1 MFDRVTQHQSATWQN
16 QTIAPSET
24 ALQPF
29 EQFSIES
36 WREIAVI
43 DPENSRPSLNQSD
56 AKLKPLTTL
65 SPTFSRAV
73 SSLVGFT
80 MGSHWL
86 LKLFSF
92 LLIGL
97 RQLTDKRSMEQRI
110 WDANLPCSS
119 DISLSV
125 YLPSALNTIKVNKNA
140 LITFKAIANQYQ
152 FLQIH

>member
-1 MFDRVTQHQSATWQN
+1 MLRNTKVPRDKN

-29 EQFSIES
+29 EQFSIECCQ
-36 WREIAVI
+36 EIAVI
-43 DPENSRPSLNQSD
+43 GPENSRPSLNQSD

-110 WDANLPCSS
+110 SRCQPTLLFRYISF
-119 DISLSV
+119 SLS
-125 YLPSALNTIKVNKNA
+125 SKCIKHCKS
-140 LITFKAIANQYQ
+140 
-152 FLQIH
+152 